1 MKLSE
6 PQALNRVA
14 AYCSRAERSEFAVR
28 KKLLAWELPPDA
40 IERIM
45 DRLRKEKY
53 LDNTRFARS
62 FINDKLKFNK
72 WGKTKIIFELRTL
85 NISESI
91 YNPILEDLAGDEL
104 FIRKK
109 ILQTS
114 PTVSTVGI
122 NCAIHFKLQSQI
134 PLTFNTN
141 TFIFFEIFPQPTD
154 KNVHTSTR
162 KEIIGVPNRFQN
174 HFTFQ

>member
-14 AYCSRAERSEFAVR
+14 AYCSRAERSEFSVR
-28 KKLLAWELPPDA
+28 KKLLAWELSPDA

-53 LDNTRFARS
+53 LDNTRFTRS

-72 WGKTKIIFELRTL
+72 WGKTKIIFELRKL

-91 YNPILEDLAGDEL
+91 YTPILEDLAGDEFEKQL
-104 FIRKK
+104 MHILSVKEKSVKAKNDYDKKTKLIRFALGRGFSMDLCIKCVDK
-109 ILQTS
+109 ILGGTYEDNFS
-114 PTVSTVGI
+114 
-122 NCAIHFKLQSQI
+122 
-134 PLTFNTN
+134 
-141 TFIFFEIFPQPTD
+141 
-154 KNVHTSTR
+154 
-162 KEIIGVPNRFQN
+162 
-174 HFTFQ
+174 